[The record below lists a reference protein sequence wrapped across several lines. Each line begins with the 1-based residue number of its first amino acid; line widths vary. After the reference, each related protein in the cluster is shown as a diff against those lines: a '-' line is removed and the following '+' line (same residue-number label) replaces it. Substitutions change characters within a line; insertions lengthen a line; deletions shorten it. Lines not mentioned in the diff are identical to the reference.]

1 MHATNKW
8 YYHYQFCCA
17 CNHFNPLT
25 TSSFL
30 LHCACDNFNPS
41 TTSSPCYST
50 CDNFNPLTASSL
62 LSCDLIMTLQVLL
75 KLIAFR
81 LKYFTHKFEVFD
93 GIVVMVS
100 FALDIASLYVCV
112 KCMCMCSALYGSS
125 ESHLQAHQ
133 YNSNCVHKW
142 T

>member
-1 MHATNKW
+1 MRQTSGTI
-8 YYHYQFCCA
+8 
-17 CNHFNPLT
+17 T
-25 TSSFL
+25 TSSAVHVTTLTPWLQQPL
-30 LHCACDNFNPS
+30 LHCACDHFNPL
-41 TTSSPCYST
+41 TASSPCYT
-50 CDNFNPLTASSL
+50 VHVTTFNPLTASSL
-62 LSCDLIMTLQVLL
+62 LSCDLVLTSQVLL

-112 KCMCMCSALYGSS
+112 KCMCMCCAIYGSS

-133 YNSNCVHKW
+133 YNSNCLVG
-142 T
+142 